1 MNEADDDDDR
11 VIGKNDQNR
20 DVTIR
25 QALDSTSDNSTMKF
39 LKKKAQRFKD
49 TGDTSVFTRGSGDK
63 PKGKAIGGSD
73 SDDKGDKPK
82 GDDGGEKPEEPKGGK
97 LGGGDF
103 DRGGGDSSSAGPD
116 PDMKGDP
123 SETEQAIA
131 SAEKLADKYGI
142 ESDVAGNE
150 QGLNRVNIG
159 AGGEYEGDNS
169 ITVNYDDGKY
179 GVGIQGEDAMQ
190 GPIGYMSFDSKKEM
204 ESALDK
210 ILGNKKIKNALK
222 KGDSLE
228 GMKDEIESLGKGG
241 SDAGAKVDGPSPE
254 DDWDTGQVMT
264 AKLDG
269 EEVGDIIGDEG
280 HPKYKEALKYIM
292 SFDPDDERLYTGS
305 GEKEE
310 SITINGQK
318 YKPIKESKKHPLK
331 EIYDRTFRSLK

>member
-1 MNEADDDDDR
+1 MMSLLEIVKSIDEVDDEK
-11 VIGKNDQNR
+11 IIKY
-20 DVTIR
+20 
-25 QALDSTSDNSTMKF
+25 
-39 LKKKAQRFKD
+39 KKKDGESGEMKA
-49 TGDTSVFTRGSGDK
+49 GSAKSMPKKHPAKLAWDK
-63 PKGKAIGGSD
+63 MQ
-73 SDDKGDKPK
+73 
-82 GDDGGEKPEEPKGGK
+82 DDGGDDSKKDSGDK

-103 DRGGGDSSSAGPD
+103 DRDGGGDSSSAGPD

-123 SETEQAIA
+123 SEIEQAIK
-131 SAEKLADKYGI
+131 SAEDLADKYGI

-190 GPIGYMSFDSKKEM
+190 GPIGYMSFDSKEEM

-210 ILGNKKIKNALK
+210 VLGNEKIKNALK

-228 GMKDEIESLGKGG
+228 GMKDDIESLMKGG

-269 EEVGDIIGDEG
+269 EEVGDIVGDEG

-310 SITINGQK
+310 SIKVINGKK
-318 YKPIKESKKHPLK
+318 YKAIKESKKHPLK

>member
-1 MNEADDDDDR
+1 MISLLEIVKSINEVDDEK
-11 VIGKNDQNR
+11 IIKY
-20 DVTIR
+20 
-25 QALDSTSDNSTMKF
+25 
-39 LKKKAQRFKD
+39 KKKNGESGEMKA
-49 TGDTSVFTRGSGDK
+49 GSAKTMEKGHPAKMAWDK
-63 PKGKAIGGSD
+63 MQ
-73 SDDKGDKPK
+73 
-82 GDDGGEKPEEPKGGK
+82 DDGGDDSEKDSGGK

-103 DRGGGDSSSAGPD
+103 DRDGGGDSSSAGPD

-123 SETEQAIA
+123 SETEQAIK
-131 SAEKLADKYGI
+131 SAEDLADKYGI
-142 ESDVAGNE
+142 ESDIAGNE

-190 GPIGYMSFDSKKEM
+190 GPIGYMSFDSKEEM

-210 ILGNKKIKNALK
+210 VLGNEKIKNALK

-228 GMKDEIESLGKGG
+228 GMKDDIESLMKGG

-310 SITINGQK
+310 SIKVINGKK
-318 YKPIKESKKHPLK
+318 YKAIKESKKHPLK
-331 EIYDRTFRSLK
+331 EIYDRTYRSLK

>member
-1 MNEADDDDDR
+1 MISLLEIAQNMNEADDDKYVSIGYGRYKLKGKEKDD
-11 VIGKNDQNR
+11 D
-20 DVTIR
+20 
-25 QALDSTSDNSTMKF
+25 AE
-39 LKKKAQRFKD
+39 
-49 TGDTSVFTRGSGDK
+49 VFTKTDSGKYVKSTDQK
-63 PKGKAIGGSD
+63 SD
-73 SDDKGDKPK
+73 ADD
-82 GDDGGEKPEEPKGGK
+82 GEKPEEPKGGK

-142 ESDVAGNE
+142 ESDIAGNE

-190 GPIGYMSFDSKKEM
+190 GPISYMSFDSKEEM

-210 ILGNKKIKNALK
+210 VLGNKKIKNALK

-254 DDWDTGQVMT
+254 DDWDTGQVMS

-318 YKPIKESKKHPLK
+318 YKPIKESKESNSRVFK